1 MDRTTVDAMAKVAQK
16 IAHAKKAVGDLLDK
30 RMCDYETYAYIR
42 DQLDDGQELMAVYC
56 GCAPIR
62 LITGQV
68 DEIMSNHV

>member
-1 MDRTTVDAMAKVAQK
+1 MERDTVEVMAKVAQK
-16 IAHAKKAVGDLLDK
+16 IAQAKKAVGDLLDK
-30 RMCDYETYAYIR
+30 RMCNYETYAHIR

-68 DEIMSNHV
+68 DEIMSNHA

>member
-1 MDRTTVDAMAKVAQK
+1 MERATVEVMAKVAQK
-16 IAHAKKAVGDLLDK
+16 IAQAKKAVGDLLDK

-42 DQLDDGQELMAVYC
+42 DQLDDGQELMAVHC

-68 DEIMSNHV
+68 DEIMSNHI